1 MGEKMNFAIVRRA
14 IKFFAISVLTLLVG
28 ILIYAEFASSDFSI
42 RCVTGDYDYGC
53 NVPNLNVVLVT
64 IIAYIV
70 AIIFILRWK
79 SK

>member
-1 MGEKMNFAIVRRA
+1 MNFTIARRL
-14 IKFFAISVLTLLVG
+14 IKLFVILAMTLLAG

-42 RCVTGDYDYGC
+42 RCVSGDYDYGC
-53 NVPNLNVVLVT
+53 NAPNLNVVLVT

-70 AIIFILRWK
+70 AIIFILRWR

>member
-1 MGEKMNFAIVRRA
+1 MLFV
-14 IKFFAISVLTLLVG
+14 V
-28 ILIYAEFASSDFSI
+28 ILIYAEFVSSNFSI
-42 RCVTGDYDYGC
+42 RCATGDYDYGC

-70 AIIFILRWK
+70 AIIFILRWR